1 MNTLEAIK
9 GAQPLTED
17 DLKVIEQVRE
27 RLAPKPVGVDPSVAL
42 AMLQTKRLM
51 DQEL

>member
-1 MNTLEAIK
+1 
-9 GAQPLTED
+9 
-17 DLKVIEQVRE
+17 VIDQVRE